1 VIKMIDIKK
10 INKRTLF
17 LLILLM
23 ITLIGLV
30 FNKKIYKPNKS
41 KINKLKYD
49 IIRISEE
56 IQISQTE
63 IPNLEE
69 ARRKLETN
77 KQALG
82 ELNKSYEA
90 HKEGIPMESEIG
102 TFLGYLTMQEQE
114 NKLDF
119 VSIKPIDF
127 REEGTAAGEAKAEKT
142 KKPYLEKEFAI
153 KVHGSL
159 ESILDYIY
167 YIQGISSTSSI
178 SKMSVILMEDRGEK
192 YLQGNINLRVL
203 FALASDRENKAR
215 FRPLMKEKIDLAFK
229 SNPFF
234 AQQMMEKA
242 EVKEDAKE
250 DITIIV
256 EGVISMGKDSRIIY
270 NKNIYKIGDSI
281 NGFEILD
288 ISPDR
293 VVLKGNK
300 GDIIINV
307 KGK

>member
-1 VIKMIDIKK
+1 MIDIKK

-17 LLILLM
+17 LLILLI
-23 ITLIGLV
+23 ITLIGMV
-30 FNKKIYKPNKS
+30 FNKKVYKPNKS

-49 IIRISEE
+49 IVRITEE

-69 ARRKLETN
+69 ARSKLDAN
-77 KQALG
+77 KKALG
-82 ELNKSYEA
+82 ELNKNYET

-127 REEGTAAGEAKAEKT
+127 REEGAVAGEARAEKS

-178 SKMSVILMEDRGEK
+178 SKLSVILMEDRGEK

-203 FALASDRENKAR
+203 FALASDRENKGS
-215 FRPLMKEKIDLAFK
+215 FRPVIKEKIDLAFN

-234 AQQMMEKA
+234 AQQMSEEKT

-250 DITIIV
+250 DLTIVV